1 MDRKPSIILTSAH
14 AITRQWVDDIARMH
28 PGWMIITDRGDT
40 SDNIKV
46 LKKKKKDDWVD
57 NWPPMLQWVWSKLID
72 DEGNNPRRV
81 ILIMTYRSWARK
93 TLMTK
98 EENDKVTY
106 SSSFASQR
114 RDFEVLICDEAH
126 RLKEVLL
133 LTATPCLNDPRD
145 YLELTG
151 IIWTCRHQILDQE
164 ERDFLLELEKKGY
177 GQFANTVKSFCQDEN
192 THRTL
197 RSLASKPEI
206 VKALIH
212 NSSEKQNWEAG
223 FHHFSSVAIL
233 RRSASSTIFRMKG
246 KEHPVSLTSVL
257 PQLRPSSVSIDFE
270 TELKSKIEYS
280 MLHLYTELILD
291 HEQWLKRNGPQSKIP
306 PPTSSHYWG
315 LEQVASSWPGIN
327 LTDLSPLV
335 METYDPR
342 PVTAYQLLFL
352 AVRGS
357 PQIQELLS
365 LLCNKVL
372 RPVEGNGNMTKVLVT
387 LQNPFLAFYTEQVLK
402 LLRVPTAVRYG
413 NMDPE
418 TDIEVIRSFRSQEP
432 GSVQVLLQPYTC
444 GREGINLDGPC
455 QFVFVMEPAYSGP
468 IEDQTT
474 ARVHRTSTEHSLTV
488 IRCFTT
494 NSFHEDKLYKQLR
507 KRVSDLCARFSKEQ
521 SASYMQAI
529 KFIYPETAAMAS
541 PHFAKHLKKSHSV
554 SLLPASDD
562 KKHRRSSD
570 DQLPE
575 PKKVKN
581 RITIADSERSSTPST
596 MHTSNRDDDEIP
608 EEDDNLNLHRHRR
621 FARSS
626 NIHNLMDKKEIN
638 EEAIV
643 ADLKIRDIGYEA
655 VHAVRTGLP
664 FGGWHPTPKSDFNQ
678 ERLDWQRSIIE
689 TALKSVEHMARRKHH
704 DRQPQLSRESSYT
717 GSSSKVYPE
726 RTSIDR

>member
-1 MDRKPSIILTSAH
+1 
-14 AITRQWVDDIARMH
+14 
-28 PGWMIITDRGDT
+28 
-40 SDNIKV
+40 
-46 LKKKKKDDWVD
+46 
-57 NWPPMLQWVWSKLID
+57 MLQWVWSKRID
-72 DEGNNPRRV
+72 DEGNDPRRV

-106 SSSFASQR
+106 SSSFASQS

-126 RLKEVLL
+126 RLKERSTVSFKAVSLITASRVLL
-133 LTATPCLNDPRD
+133 LTATPCLNDPK
-145 YLELTG
+145 
-151 IIWTCRHQILDQE
+151 
-164 ERDFLLELEKKGY
+164 RDFLPELEKKGY

-192 THRTL
+192 THRIL

-212 NSSEKQNWEAG
+212 NSTEKQNWEAG

-280 MLHLYTELILD
+280 MLHLYT
-291 HEQWLKRNGPQSKIP
+291 NVG
-306 PPTSSHYWG
+306 SSA
-315 LEQVASSWPGIN
+315 LSINVEKLRRVEIN

-342 PVTAYQLLFL
+342 PVTAYQLLLL

-387 LQNPFLAFYTEQVLK
+387 LQTPFLAFYTEQVLK

-418 TDIEVIRSFRSQEP
+418 TDIEVIRSFGSQEP

-468 IEDQTT
+468 IEDQIT
-474 ARVHRTSTEHSLTV
+474 ARVHRASTEHSITV
-488 IRCFTT
+488 IRCCTT
-494 NSFHEDKLYKQLR
+494 NSFHEYKLYKQLR

-529 KFIYPETAAMAS
+529 KFIYPEIAAMAS
-541 PHFAKHLKKSHSV
+541 SHFAKHLKKSHSV

-570 DQLPE
+570 GQLPE

-608 EEDDNLNLHRHRR
+608 EEDDNPNPRRHRR
-621 FARSS
+621 FAYSGNFQELESLDEYYDNFKDLGYTEKFSYSSHLDHIRRSS

-638 EEAIV
+638 EETIV
-643 ADLKIRDIGYEA
+643 ADLKIRDIGYKA
-655 VHAVRTGLP
+655 VHAARTGPP
-664 FGGWHPTPKSDFNQ
+664 FGGWRPTPKSDFGHLKDDIKDNTLTSK
-678 ERLDWQRSIIE
+678 RASKILPRRTCAASMPYFRDDTLLTFSLLLSCITRSMHSDSHISYPTIE
-689 TALKSVEHMARRKHH
+689 GAAFWFTLHH
-704 DRQPQLSRESSYT
+704 CLNGME
-717 GSSSKVYPE
+717 
-726 RTSIDR
+726 